1 MGPDDV
7 SDMNSMS
14 NTGQGLT
21 IPKLQPNGSNWTTY
35 AERVLN
41 YLTSKG
47 LKRHVTGTARKPID
61 LIARAGAYYRPSS
74 LIPLTDDEIQ
84 RHEAEQDE
92 YEQRQA
98 AVREVIY
105 RTIDNS
111 MSIQVKN
118 EPDAA
123 AVWRKIASIHAD
135 KGSMYETNLLTQLQT
150 S

>member
-7 SDMNSMS
+7 SKMNSMS

-35 AERVLN
+35 AERVMN

-47 LKRHVTGTARKPID
+47 LKRHVTGTARKPIE
-61 LIARAGAYYRPSS
+61 LVARAGAYYRPSS
-74 LIPLTDDEIQ
+74 LIPLSDDEIQ
-84 RHEAEQDE
+84 KHETEQDE

-105 RTIDNS
+105 RSIDS
-111 MSIQVKN
+111 STFIQVKN
-118 EPDAA
+118 EPNATS
-123 AVWRKIASIHAD
+123 VWKKIVSIH
-135 KGSMYETNLLTQLQT
+135 
-150 S
+150 